1 MLLGSRLGSVTSLGS
16 TLLKV
21 SKKKVCQRALVEST
35 HVEGKEKRKEAE
47 LGREKVGCDPL
58 LMNSLVSPTE
68 ISN

>member
-1 MLLGSRLGSVTSLGS
+1 M
-16 TLLKV
+16 KV